1 MNIKITNKETGATN
15 TVTASSI
22 TYNEAGSVTI
32 NGTSYLL
39 SMYDIYIGRELF
51 FKFFGPKGE

>member
-1 MNIKITNKETGATN
+1 MNIKITNKETNVTS
-15 TVTASSI
+15 TVTSSSI

-32 NGTSYLL
+32 NGTTYLL
-39 SMYDIYIGRELF
+39 SMYDIYIGREMF

>member
-1 MNIKITNKETGATN
+1 MNIKITNKETNVTN

-32 NGTSYLL
+32 NSTTYLL
-39 SMYDIYIGRELF
+39 SMYDIYIGREMF

>member
-1 MNIKITNKETGATN
+1 MTIKITNKETGVTS

-32 NGTSYLL
+32 NATTYLL
-39 SMYDIYIGRELF
+39 SLYDIYIGRELF
-51 FKFFGPKGE
+51 FKFFGPKGV

>member
-1 MNIKITNKETGATN
+1 MNIKITNKETNVTN

-32 NGTSYLL
+32 NGTTYLL
-39 SMYDIYIGRELF
+39 SMYDIYIGREMF